1 VRIQT
6 RWRATTTATT
16 TAKAKTLIRKNIDI
30 SDLLIQNAVAVGE
43 DTKWQLIFSAVQS
56 MNSN

>member
-1 VRIQT
+1 MRGALMMVKSKQKT
-6 RWRATTTATT
+6 KCRWG
-16 TAKAKTLIRKNIDI
+16 LG
-30 SDLLIQNAVAVGE
+30 NALAVSE

>member
-1 VRIQT
+1 MPLEILVAT
-6 RWRATTTATT
+6 R
-16 TAKAKTLIRKNIDI
+16 KLI
-30 SDLLIQNAVAVGE
+30 LTNALAVSE